1 MMCVAVHYAAVCA
14 DVRDVCADVCVGVR
28 AVCAKLRS
36 PHDAKL
42 VYEAIECAARE
53 VRWLSGS
60 KRIISG
66 SADGT

>member
-1 MMCVAVHYAAVCA
+1 MMCVAVHRAGVCA
-14 DVRDVCADVCVGVR
+14 WCADVCVGVR